1 MADFGAT
8 IGKLS
13 CDLGREVLITL
24 TIDGVYRSDYGV
36 YTALMPCPACG
47 SNKLKLREATGL
59 ERLIL
64 LFISKRKYRCREC
77 NIAFRA
83 PDRRR
88 TRREKVSMQGKAG
101 SIST

>member
-1 MADFGAT
+1 MADFRAT
-8 IGKLS
+8 IARLS
-13 CDLGREVLITL
+13 CDLGQPLLITL
-24 TIDGVYRSDYGV
+24 TIDGVYRSDFGV
-36 YTALMPCPACG
+36 YTAFMPCPACG
-47 SNKLKLREATGL
+47 SNKLRLREATGL

-88 TRREKVSMQGKAG
+88 MRREKVSMRGKAG
-101 SIST
+101 SIPT